1 MFLSHTLPRSGTDY
15 NATRRGT
22 DAKATESEQCCLIFH
37 ARLFQSHLFVIFA
50 RTQNNL

>member
-1 MFLSHTLPRSGTDY
+1 MKGVTDGTDY
-15 NATRRGT
+15 PHGRRRH
-22 DAKATESEQCCLIFH
+22 ALNFH